1 MRPGPQGP
9 RRAERTR
16 VKAPARAETILWDV
30 LRRLGIDAR
39 VREGAAVVAWP
50 EVVGPG
56 GAARSRAVGCQSG
69 RLVIEVENSPWM
81 QELSCLSGEIRAEL
95 NRRMGEDLVREI
107 VFRAAPGRKRQGPAA
122 PPDPE
127 APR

>member
-1 MRPGPQGP
+1 MKSPGPRWSGS
-9 RRAERTR
+9 TR

-56 GAARSRAVGCQSG
+56 GAARSRAVGCNAG

-81 QELSCLSGEIRAEL
+81 QELSCLSGEIRTEL
-95 NRRMGEDLVREI
+95 NRRLGEELVREI
-107 VFRAAPGRKRQGPAA
+107 VFRAAPGRKRPGPGAL
-122 PPDPE
+122 P
-127 APR
+127 